1 MRKVPDTQLPMPV
14 RGVDKTRALSDQ
26 RADTTQD
33 AENVRSVGAD
43 KRVRITQRPG
53 LSKHNETAMAGPV
66 RVCATL
72 VYQNKLVS
80 YEATE
85 DELESNGDGREKH
98 TEVWKKKTE
107 TKKDVR
113 NVAVGA
119 SGSVYLVSGNTVE
132 RRSSSGALE
141 WSLALPVKKKGHI
154 CGSLALGLDEAVH
167 VGVEGGEGGAVG
179 AVGAAI
185 FRIRQKVTDTSF
197 EAEPILE
204 WEYRVD
210 GWVRELAM
218 SGAQLKALVQFNE
231 KRRSYV
237 WTFGSISNAVPL
249 LQSEVQVPYPSTCM
263 AVKPDGA
270 TITGHPV
277 FADRDS
283 TPGKPGVGLSLESW
297 TLDDLGEDGA
307 HIWARYV
314 ASDLASIYEHGDH
327 VVAWEDTR
335 GSGRNWGQGQ
345 AIGGKKGV
353 EDTPTLDKKGSLEA
367 PTLRFSGIQG
377 LFSKKGG
384 GLFSDRDSCMSA
396 VPNHGDGAFCIFIVC
411 KPATTSTEGETDENG
426 KALDTR
432 RWLFH
437 QLHHTRSNNVSSAF
451 DEDNTKAH
459 CSGILVNSSS
469 ESPETSASNERD
481 LYCWG
486 KSKSLRGAHSPGKA
500 RAFTSSSGYRYS
512 GDHDDDGYDAGA
524 WTAGSSSFD
533 FPGMPLL
540 RGAGYAGWP
549 KEGEFADLASSD
561 AGSESWCVMTFLHC
575 GGLNEYESA
584 PDAYSVDTAFI
595 FDSAPEFIDEKP
607 VGSTGTVYATK
618 ASDGSAFSDTFT
630 KVSNTIVTLSGSAG
644 TETFSDVKIVWGR
657 NLQTRSA
664 WRINGV
670 PVDRWEALPMGY
682 KGPSTVSS
690 PSPGDIDI
698 DLNVEH
704 NQTGLGNPMSHDYI
718 RGFVGEV
725 ADIVVLGNRT
735 DADSAVTLGG
745 KRHYPAPTVISHPK
759 YAENAHTNDSS
770 NPDLAYS
777 GILVGGLS
785 TNMEKIEGML
795 MNRYGIGKK
804 LQPSTASYPSPH
816 YPELATGTFDIPLA
830 DNFADTGQAWIPR
843 LRTGEA
849 LLAKFDVT
857 GRMLWCLQAK
867 NVYGAGTGGDLFSE
881 DLNGTGGI
889 TGITDAPATSGVA
902 LGLDDDV
909 FVVGPGSTA
918 SGGSQFCMGKISDKP
933 ITADNP
939 QLSSVG
945 WYTQGTPFPP
955 DTNKANF
962 AGDQTVRC
970 KTDEFGNFYVP
981 FIPGTQ
987 YDGADAL
994 DAIRGYS
1001 PDGDLLFRLSTLNH
1015 GSSSYQNAY
1024 ALAFPP
1030 TTSTP
1035 DYTLDD

>member
-1 MRKVPDTQLPMPV
+1 MPV

-107 TKKDVR
+107 AKKDVR
-113 NVAVGA
+113 NVAVGS

-132 RRSSSGALE
+132 RRSASGTLE
-141 WSLALPVKKKGHI
+141 WSFALPVKKEGHI
-154 CGSLALGLDEAVH
+154 CGPLALGPDEAVH
-167 VGVEGGEGGAVG
+167 VGVESGTGGAK
-179 AVGAAI
+179 GAAI
-185 FRIRQKVTDTSF
+185 YRIRQEVTDTSF

-204 WEYRVD
+204 WEYAVD

-218 SGAQLKALVQFNE
+218 SGAQLKALVQFND

-237 WTFGSISNAVPL
+237 WTFTSITNAVPL
-249 LQSEVQVPYPSTCM
+249 VQSEVQVPYPSTCM
-263 AVKPDGA
+263 AVKDGA

-277 FADRDS
+277 FEGRDS
-283 TPGKPGVGLSLESW
+283 TPGKPGVGISLKSW
-297 TLDDLGEDGA
+297 DLDDLDNANERIHGD
-307 HIWARYV
+307 WDAR
-314 ASDLASIYEHGDH
+314 DLAGIYEQGQNI
-327 VVAWEDTR
+327 ASWEDSR
-335 GSGRNWGQGQ
+335 GSGRNWVSGQ
-345 AIGGKKGV
+345 AKGAKGPQP
-353 EDTPTLDKKGSLEA
+353 TPTLDYKGSLES
-367 PTLRFSGIQG
+367 PTLRFDGVQG
-377 LFSKKGG
+377 LFSIKGG

-426 KALDTR
+426 QPLDTR
-432 RWLFH
+432 RWLFE
-437 QLHHTRSNNVSSAF
+437 QSHHTRYVGASTTHF
-451 DEDNTKAH
+451 DVKNTGAYR
-459 CSGILVNSSS
+459 SGIIVNSAS
-469 ESPETSASNERD
+469 ESPETSAANERD

-486 KSKSLRGAHSPGKA
+486 KSKSLRGSHSPGKA

-512 GDHDDDGYDAGA
+512 GAHDLDGYGA
-524 WTAGSSSFD
+524 AGSWTTSSNYD
-533 FPGMPLL
+533 YPGMPLL
-540 RGAGYAGWP
+540 RGAGKFGWP

-561 AGSESWCVMTFLHC
+561 AGAESWCVMTFLHC
-575 GGLNEYESA
+575 GGLNEYEDA
-584 PDAYSVDTAFI
+584 PDASSVDTAFI
-595 FDSAPEFIDEKP
+595 FDSVPEFMDEKP
-607 VGSTGTVYATK
+607 VGSTGTVYGTK

-630 KVSNTIVTLSGSAG
+630 KVTNTIVTLSGSAG
-644 TETFSDVKIVWGR
+644 TDSFSEVRIVWGR

-670 PVDRWEALPMGY
+670 PYDRWEALPMSY
-682 KGPSTVSS
+682 TGPSTMSS
-690 PSPGDIDI
+690 PTPGDIEV

-704 NQTGLGNPMSHDYI
+704 NWTGLGLPLSHDYI
-718 RGFVGEV
+718 RGFVGEIARV
-725 ADIVVLGNRT
+725 VVLRNRT
-735 DADSAVTLGG
+735 DASSAVTLGG
-745 KRHYPAPTVISHPK
+745 ERHYPGPTVLTHPK
-759 YAENAHTNDSS
+759 YAANAHTNDSTD
-770 NPDLAYS
+770 PDLAYAAVT
-777 GILVGGLS
+777 VGGLS
-785 TNMEKIEGML
+785 TEMEKIEGML
-795 MNRYGIGKK
+795 MNEYGIGKK

-816 YPELATGTFDIPLA
+816 YPEVTVGVSQTHDIPLA
-830 DNFADTGQAWIPR
+830 DNFADSGQAWIPR
-843 LRTGEA
+843 LRSAEA
-849 LLAKFDVT
+849 MLTKFDET

-881 DLNGTGGI
+881 DLNGLGGI
-889 TGITDAPATSGVA
+889 TGFTDAPATSGVA

-1015 GSSSYQNAY
+1015 GSGSYQNAY